1 MQRRLM
7 PWTTTGLLVL
17 ACSGGETPNDDNN
30 GGAGKGATPMAGT
43 SGSAGSSSGTTGKAG
58 TGGSGGSVAGG
69 GGSAGAMAPSGGTA
83 NAGTGAGPAGGTGPM
98 GGAAGATA
106 TGGATGNAG
115 ATGAGAGGVSS
126 GGRSGGPTGGV
137 GSGGAP
143 VGGMGG
149 MGGAGGATGST
160 KAYTCN
166 QVIGIDSTSEWYLG
180 GFENQVPND
189 KWQII
194 YHHPGYVEDWADP
207 NDEVWGLAPT
217 SACTMN
223 STNPDRVIFNIYSET
238 LTTKDALVTAIAKA
252 ITNFK
257 AKYSRL
263 QRIDILTMTRAPNNM
278 PCVQGNNGSIVQQY
292 VDDAAAAVVSA
303 GPPPVIATQKFFAL
317 DCNVFDSGGPHFSTS
332 GKPVVAKL
340 YGDYYSA
347 EP

>member
-1 MQRRLM
+1 
-7 PWTTTGLLVL
+7 
-17 ACSGGETPNDDNN
+17 
-30 GGAGKGATPMAGT
+30 
-43 SGSAGSSSGTTGKAG
+43 
-58 TGGSGGSVAGG
+58 
-69 GGSAGAMAPSGGTA
+69 
-83 NAGTGAGPAGGTGPM
+83 M
-98 GGAAGATA
+98 GGAAGATGSAGA
-106 TGGATGNAG
+106 TGRAGATGNAG
-115 ATGAGAGGVSS
+115 TGAGGASS
-126 GGRSGGPTGGV
+126 GGMSGGPAGG
-137 GSGGAP
+137 SSAGGAP
-143 VGGMGG
+143 AGGMGG
-149 MGGAGGATGST
+149 MGGATGST

-166 QVIGIDSTSEWYLG
+166 QVIGIDSTSEWYTG
-180 GFENQVPND
+180 GFENQVPNE

-238 LTTKDALVTAIAKA
+238 LTTKDTLVTAINKA

-303 GPPPVIATQKFFAL
+303 GPPPVTATQKFFAL

-332 GKPVVAKL
+332 GKPIVAKI
-340 YGDYYSA
+340 YGDYYSM